1 MKASRKPTAKATARP
16 RKDAASKHL
25 TSTSLVTVLD
35 AMREKELFA
44 RWFKDPRTWVFWTV
58 FLASLFGLPIDAKG
72 LEIFEQ
78 CTGRKTPLPGGYNE
92 AWLCVGRRGGK
103 SIVLALCAVFL
114 GVFRDWSDRLVPGER
129 GTVLV
134 IAQDRKAARVIYRY
148 ITAMITEVPLIAGLV
163 DGEPT
168 QDRIDLVNGVSI
180 EISTANFKTVR
191 GYTLVAALCDE
202 IAFWQGDDSSSPD
215 TEILA
220 ALRPAMTTM
229 APDAMLLCASSPHA
243 RRGAL
248 WDAYRKFYGKEDAQV
263 LVWQAATKTMNPGVS
278 QRVLD
283 EALERDPANFVA
295 EYEAQF
301 RTDVE
306 NFLAREVV
314 EAAVVEGRFEL
325 PPVKGTRYL
334 AFVDPSGGSA
344 DSMTLAIAH
353 LEGNRVILDL
363 IRERRPPFS
372 PDNVSQ
378 EFAECIRAYGLATVR
393 GDFYAGMW
401 PTERFRAHG
410 VEYRTSDRVKSD
422 IYREM
427 LPLIN
432 AGRVELLDSVK
443 LVNQLCSLER
453 KVARGGRDSIDH
465 PPKAHDD
472 IANAVAGALVLAAV
486 APKEMYFAP
495 IGDMNADLMR
505 PSYWSNPYDMS
516 NGGGRPGGAP
526 NPENERR
533 RQKI

>member
-1 MKASRKPTAKATARP
+1 MRTVTHPAKPRPRASRKRLAG
-16 RKDAASKHL
+16 ASA
-25 TSTSLVTVLD
+25 VTILE

-44 RWFKDPRTWVFWTV
+44 RWFKDPKTWVYWSV
-58 FLASLFGLPIDAKG
+58 FLASLFGIPVNADG
-72 LEIFEQ
+72 LEIFAQ
-78 CTGRKTPLPGGYNE
+78 CTGRKAPMAGGYTE
-92 AWLCVGRRGGK
+92 AWLCVDRRGGK
-103 SIVLALCAVFL
+103 SLVLALCAVFL
-114 GVFRDWSDRLVPGER
+114 AVFKDWSDRLVPGER

-148 ITAMITEVPLIAGLV
+148 IIAMITETPLLAGLV

-168 QDRIDLVNGVSI
+168 QDRIDLINGVSI
-180 EISTANFKTVR
+180 EISTANFRTVR

-202 IAFWQGDDSSSPD
+202 IAFWQGDDSANPD
-215 TEILA
+215 AEILA

-243 RRGAL
+243 RKGAL
-248 WDAYRKFYGKEDAQV
+248 WDAYRKFYGKDDAQV
-263 LVWQAATKTMNPGVS
+263 LVWQASTKTMHPSVS

-283 EALERDPANFVA
+283 EAQERDPANFVA

-301 RTDVE
+301 RVDVE

-325 PPVKGTRYL
+325 PPVKGVTYT
-334 AFVDPSGGSA
+334 AFCDPSGGSV

-353 LEGNRVILDL
+353 QEGNRVVLDVV
-363 IRERRPPFS
+363 RERRPPFS
-372 PDNVSQ
+372 PDAVAK
-378 EFAECIRAYGLATVR
+378 EFAECIKSCGLSTVR
-393 GDFYAGMW
+393 GDRYAGEW
-401 PTERFRAHG
+401 PRERFRAHG
-410 VEYRTSDRVKSD
+410 VEYKTADKVKSD

-472 IANAVAGALVLAAV
+472 LANAVAGALVHAAV
-486 APKEMYFAP
+486 VKRPMFFAP
-495 IGDMNADLMR
+495 PEIISGGNYFQSFETARRAPIAGAFDLGG
-505 PSYWSNPYDMS
+505 PMS
-516 NGGGRPGGAP
+516 MPPGGWP
-526 NPENERR
+526 KNRR
-533 RQKI
+533 D

>member
-1 MKASRKPTAKATARP
+1 MKTARP
-16 RKDAASKHL
+16 TKPKRAAPGARKHL
-25 TSTSLVTVLD
+25 TSTALVTILE
-35 AMREKELFA
+35 AMAERELFA
-44 RWFKDPRTWVFWTV
+44 RWFKDPKTWVFWTV
-58 FLASLFGLPIDAKG
+58 FLASLFALPLDDAQ
-72 LEIFEQ
+72 LEIFAQ
-78 CTGRKTPLPGGYNE
+78 CTGRKAPLVGGYNE

-103 SIVLALCAVFL
+103 SIVLALIAVFL
-114 GVFRDWSDRLVPGER
+114 SVFRDWSDRLVPGER

-148 ITAMITEVPLIAGLV
+148 IVAMITEVPLIAGLIE
-163 DGEPT
+163 GEPT
-168 QDRIDLVNGVSI
+168 QDRIDPVNGVSI

-202 IAFWQGDDSSSPD
+202 IAFWEGADSANPD
-215 TEILA
+215 EEILA

-248 WDAYRKFYGKEDAQV
+248 WDAYRRFYGKDDAQV
-263 LVWQAATKTMNPGVS
+263 LVWQASTKTMHPSVS

-283 EALERDPANFVA
+283 EAQERDPANYVA

-306 NFLAREVV
+306 NFLSREVV
-314 EAAVVEGRFEL
+314 EAAVVDGRFEL
-325 PPVKGTRYL
+325 PPIRGVTYW
-334 AFVDPSGGSA
+334 AFCDPSGGSA

-353 LEGNRVILDL
+353 QEGNRVVLDL
-363 IRERRPPFS
+363 VRERKPPFS
-372 PDNVSQ
+372 PDAVAK
-378 EFAECIRAYGLATVR
+378 EFAETIRAYGGLATVR
-393 GDFYAGMW
+393 GDRYAGEW
-401 PTERFRAHG
+401 PRERFRAHG
-410 VEYRTSDRVKSD
+410 VEYRTADKVKSD

-472 IANAVAGALVLAAV
+472 VANAVAGALVHAAV
-486 APKEMYFAP
+486 VKKPMTFHAPFAAAGMP
-495 IGDMNADLMR
+495 NIARAFELGITTDASFADA
-505 PSYWSNPYDMS
+505 P
-516 NGGGRPGGAP
+516 PGGWPAGRKP
-526 NPENERR
+526 Y
-533 RQKI
+533 